1 MIRTICDSP
10 SRRRVT
16 RHRRVLRRGGGARAL
31 TVAGSGVEGIG
42 ASSGHRMARQFG
54 KD

>member
-10 SRRRVT
+10 SRRRVS
-16 RHRRVLRRGGGARAL
+16 RQRRWLRRAEGVRAFAVKGTGA
-31 TVAGSGVEGIG
+31 GEIG
-42 ASSGHRMARQFG
+42 ASSGHRMARQLG

>member
-10 SRRRVT
+10 SRRCVL
-16 RHRRVLRRGGGARAL
+16 RHRRLLRRGGGVRAL
-31 TVAGSGVEGIG
+31 AVAGSGVREIG